1 MDWFT
6 PVMACITTVL
16 TTVITVIFTRK
27 ELRDAKIKKL
37 EDEAAKAEKNKLAEE
52 AKARDAKLNEINSG
66 LTDVKQDISNISDK
80 QRDIEQELKKVNQL
94 TKYNLEFTSEINNAL
109 INLSERIID
118 EESDDVMR
126 KVMQNHRDKT
136 TDLQKKLFE
145 ITL

>member
-1 MDWFT
+1 MDWLT
-6 PVMACITTVL
+6 PVLGMITTLL

-27 ELRDAKIKKL
+27 ELRDAKVKKL
-37 EDEAAKAEKNKLAEE
+37 EEEAAKTKENEIAAEN
-52 AKARDAKLNEINSG
+52 KARDEKLTEIATG
-66 LTDVKQDISNISDK
+66 LSDVQQNISDISDK
-80 QRDIEQELKKVNQL
+80 QKDIEQELKKVNML

-136 TDLQKKLFE
+136 SELQKKLFE

>member
-1 MDWFT
+1 MEWLT
-6 PVMACITTVL
+6 PVLGMITTLL
-16 TTVITVIFTRK
+16 TTIITVIFTRK
-27 ELRDAKIKKL
+27 ELRDAKVKKL
-37 EDEAAKAEKNKLAEE
+37 EEEAAKTKENKIAAEDKARDEKLAEI
-52 AKARDAKLNEINSG
+52 ATG
-66 LTDVKQDISNISDK
+66 LSDVQQNISDISDK
-80 QRDIEQELKKVNQL
+80 QKDIEQELKKVNML

-136 TDLQKKLFE
+136 SELQKKLFE

>member
-1 MDWFT
+1 MDWLT
-6 PVMACITTVL
+6 PVLGTITTIL
-16 TTVITVIFTRK
+16 CTVITAIIARK
-27 ELRDAKIKKL
+27 EIKDAKIKKL
-37 EDEAAKAEKNKLAEE
+37 EDEAAKTKEEKIAADDKARDEKLAEI
-52 AKARDAKLNEINSG
+52 ATG
-66 LTDVKQDISNISDK
+66 LTDVKQDITNIGAK
-80 QRDIEQELKKVNQL
+80 QKDIEQELKKVNML

-136 TDLQKKLFE
+136 TELQKKLFE